1 MKKTPFKL
9 AALLLAVMTLAV
21 SFAGCAKN
29 TEKVPLTK
37 VQYVYK
43 AQDLTLPGDMTNVA
57 SVYAAGDALYL
68 YGNYNDEKYTTYGP
82 RLYRMKAD
90 GTEALQIPLGVPDT
104 VEKGYYGGNPKAAL
118 AAAAGDIAVG
128 EPNGE
133 NPSKGE
139 NVNIQNL
146 FVQPDGAIWYIENRS
161 VYDNTDPDNSIY
173 EEHYT
178 LKKISETGDVLLS
191 VDLNTLKT
199 NKDDWFYVNTFVVDN
214 DGYVYLSV
222 TDGIAILDPT
232 GKLYTK
238 LTVDEKVGGINKL
251 ILTDTGKAICNLYM
265 QNGGN
270 TLLREI
276 DREAKAFGPDIQIK
290 TDGEASSMYQYI
302 NILPGFGGALY
313 YSDDKG
319 VYAFD
324 MTTGTSTPILNYINS
339 DLDSSYLGGLMPI
352 SATQMVSTGYD
363 GETGKTVLYLLTKVP
378 DADIVAK
385 RIITL
390 GTTGLNY
397 YTRKAVINFN
407 KTSEEYRIEVRDYSS
422 YNGAILYGSASIAG
436 SPTEYDWEAGM
447 KKFNT
452 EIISGN
458 IPDIIQIDS
467 NMPYDSYVAKG
478 LLADLYPLFE
488 KDETLKKEDYLQNI
502 FTALETN
509 GKLYSITPS
518 FSVYTLLGKT
528 SRVGDRT
535 SWTMADLI
543 AAMQSLPEG
552 AQLFSEM
559 TRDNFLQFAITLS
572 SSSYIDREKGTCS
585 FNTESFQTLLE
596 LAKNFPEKIDYET
609 MYGKDYDWTQYELQY
624 RKDKT
629 LLMIMYIS
637 DFAYLHTVE
646 AATFGEPV
654 SLIGFPTDSGAGSA
668 IIMNQQYAIASSS
681 KSKDGAW
688 AFLRYFLT
696 DEYQEKIDNGEFPV
710 KLSAL
715 DKYKER
721 AMKPN
726 TYVDENGNT
735 VEMPNTYYIDNQE
748 VNIGYPTQADVDR
761 IYNFIGSL
769 DTIYRT
775 DSSLMAIISEE
786 AGAFFA
792 GQKTVEEVSNIIQNR
807 VQIYISETR

>member
-29 TEKVPLTK
+29 EEKVQLTK

-43 AQDLTLPGDMTNVA
+43 TQDLTMPGDMTNVQ

-68 YGNYNDEKYTTYGP
+68 YGSYNDENYTSYGP
-82 RLYRMKAD
+82 RLYRMKTD
-90 GTEALQIPLGVPDT
+90 GTEVLQIPLGIPDT
-104 VEKGYYGGNPKAAL
+104 EQNNYYGIKEKAAL
-118 AAAAGDIAVG
+118 AIASGDIAVG

-133 NPSKGE
+133 SPNKGE
-139 NVNIQNL
+139 NVNIQNIY
-146 FVQPDGAIWYIENRS
+146 VQSDGTIWYVENRS
-161 VYDNTDPDNSIY
+161 VYDNSDPDNSIY
-173 EEHYT
+173 EEYYT
-178 LKKISETGDVLLS
+178 LKKISETGEVLLS

-199 NKDDWFYVNTFVVDN
+199 NEDDWFYVNTFVVDT
-214 DGYVYLSV
+214 DGYAYLCI
-222 TDGIAILDPT
+222 TDGIAILDPE
-232 GKLYTK
+232 GKLYAK
-238 LTVDEKVGGINKL
+238 LTVDETVGGINRL
-251 ILTDTGKAICNLYM
+251 VLTDTGKAICNLYT
-265 QNGGN
+265 QTGGN

-276 DREAKAFGPDIQIK
+276 DRDAKAFGPDVQIT
-290 TDGEASSMYQYI
+290 TDGETASMYQNV
-302 NILPGFGGALY
+302 NILAGFGSSLY

-324 MTTGTSTPILNYINS
+324 MATGTSTPVLNYINS
-339 DLDSSYLGGLMPI
+339 DLDTNSIGNLMPI
-352 SATQMVSTGYD
+352 STTQMISTGYD
-363 GETGKTVLYLLTKVP
+363 NETGNTVLYLLTKVP
-378 DADIVAK
+378 DEDVVAK

-407 KTSEEYRIEVRDYSS
+407 KTNEEYRIEVRDYSS
-422 YNGAILYGSASIAG
+422 YNGAILYASSSIAAG
-436 SPTEYDWEAGM
+436 ETEYDWEAGM

-478 LLADLYPLFE
+478 LLSDLYPFFE
-488 KDETLKKEDYLQNI
+488 KDETLKKEDYLLNI
-502 FTALETN
+502 FTAFETN
-509 GKLYSITPS
+509 GKLYSVTPS
-518 FSVYTLLGKT
+518 FSVYTLVGKT

-535 SWTMADLI
+535 SWTMDDLV

-572 SSSYIDREKGTCS
+572 SSSYIDQEKGTCS
-585 FNTESFQTLLE
+585 FNTESFQTLLK
-596 LAKNFPEKIDYET
+596 LAKTFPEEIDYET

-624 RKDKT
+624 RNDKT
-629 LLMIMYIS
+629 LLMIMYMY

-654 SLIGFPTDSGAGSA
+654 SLIGFPNDSGAGSA
-668 IIMNQQYAIASSS
+668 IIANQQYAIASSS
-681 KSKDGAW
+681 KNKDGAW

-696 DEYQEKIDNGEFPV
+696 DEYQGAIDNGEFPV

-715 DKYKER
+715 EKYKAR
-721 AMKPN
+721 AMEPN
-726 TYVDENGNT
+726 TYEDENGNT

-748 VNIGYPTQADVDR
+748 IDIGYPTQADVDR
-761 IYNFIGSL
+761 IYSFISSL
-769 DTIYRT
+769 DTVYRT
-775 DSSLMAIISEE
+775 DSSLMEIINEE
-786 AGAFFA
+786 AGAFFV